1 LADDAIARKEAA
13 GDTGMTKRAGGSQR
27 TVLRGHAEGFF
38 ETIVEALDD
47 GVVVM
52 GSDRYAKFVNPAA
65 MQILDLGPEYLSA
78 DSATR
83 MGWLPLFDAD
93 GVEVPD
99 QLRPIERAF
108 RTGASFTRQIYAV
121 GLPNGDRRWLLV
133 SGRLVTF
140 DDSES
145 PDMLISF
152 SDITEQHEAVNQ
164 LMHQA
169 NHDPLTGLPHRGY
182 VLRRIAEA
190 LATTGPARLRAV
202 LYIDIDDLK
211 SINDTLGHDAGDALL
226 TAAAARLKRA
236 VRDGVVV
243 GRHGGV
249 EFVALIFGAA
259 TRHEL
264 ETLVDR
270 LLDTLA
276 EPVDLADTSVPI
288 RASVGMVE
296 VAEGEERAANEILR
310 DADRAMY
317 EAKRAGR
324 RR

>member
-1 LADDAIARKEAA
+1 
-13 GDTGMTKRAGGSQR
+13 
-27 TVLRGHAEGFF
+27 VLRRRAEGFF
-38 ETIVEALDD
+38 EAVVEALED

-52 GSDRYAKFVNPAA
+52 GSDRHARFVNPAA
-65 MQILDLGPEYLSA
+65 MRILELGPDHPGA
-78 DSATR
+78 DSVTWEE
-83 MGWLPLFDAD
+83 WLPLYDMD

-99 QLRPIERAF
+99 QLRPVARAF
-108 RTGASFTRQIYAV
+108 RTRVPFTRQIYAV
-121 GLPNGDRRWLLV
+121 GLLSGERRWLLV

-140 DDSES
+140 DDGKA

-152 SDITEQHEAVNQ
+152 SDITEQHEAVRQ

-190 LATTGPARLRAV
+190 LATTSSARLRAV

-211 SINDTLGHDAGDALL
+211 STNDTLGHAAGDVLL
-226 TAAAARLKRA
+226 TTAAARLRQA
-236 VRDGVVV
+236 VRDGDVV
-243 GRHGGV
+243 GRHGGD

-259 TRHEL
+259 TSGEIAM
-264 ETLVDR
+264 LVDR
-270 LLDTLA
+270 LRETLA
-276 EPVDLADTSVPI
+276 EPVDIADTSVPI

-296 VAEGEERAANEILR
+296 VDEGDERSANEILR

-317 EAKRAGR
+317 AAKRAGR